1 MKKYRLKYIA
11 TAILIISF
19 LVYARIDLAK
29 ENKEYNILN
38 KVYERIN
45 R

>member
-1 MKKYRLKYIA
+1 MKKYKLKQIA
-11 TAILIISF
+11 TAILIILF
-19 LVYARIDLAK
+19 LVHAGIDLAK

-38 KVYERIN
+38 KVYERF

>member
-11 TAILIISF
+11 TAILITSF
-19 LVYARIDLAK
+19 LVYAGIDLVK

-38 KVYERIN
+38 KFYERI